1 MKIWW
6 LDVENTARSLVEK
19 HPEVLVWG
27 IDRGKGCFN
36 PLIPPKNMP
45 WERWIPKL
53 CEAFGRAFFIKDAGQ
68 SLLRKT
74 IYSLYDKKQQVPG
87 FMDTQEYLEKEFSIN
102 QKNKSSREIEWASS
116 DINRMD
122 TVNAEL
128 GNVINSAKSIPLEA
142 LASHHLVVELKGLST
157 AVAAFFTEILI
168 TQLYYYQVYNSNPYS
183 YVIIIDEAH
192 NLIHAGDNPFDPEES
207 SILDAMQLMGR
218 KRNLYTIVA
227 SQLPCNLNQS
237 SREAGVVVSFGLNT
251 FQQSQSM
258 FSSLLLNT
266 DEQKKMLLEL
276 PKRHFIYCNHS
287 VFPQPIRGYTLE
299 IPLPEITD
307 QELDCMMDP
316 QLEQMAQ
323 RQNATTEKKEEE
335 NFNPTQNQREDSTY
349 IAILHHIRQF
359 PWMALGEISESM
371 GIPASSVSA
380 YCQRAEKTGLLAF
393 KTIQLG
399 KGPPSKLPVPT
410 EKFIQIFGEPDL
422 EGCKCGLVAYSWLKR
437 VEQFYQ
443 KFLPEGYLIEKEFFI
458 TDKKS
463 VDLALIRGDDNVL
476 CVEIEMG
483 RDIPHSIANIEKTLP
498 LFEKIIS
505 ACESQGIKE
514 RVEREAKKTFSE
526 GQLSKIVFA
535 ALPEFLDYRAE
546 FLP

>member
-1 MKIWW
+1 MKVWW
-6 LDVENTARSLVEK
+6 VDVENTARSLAKK
-19 HPEVLVWG
+19 HQNVLVWS

-36 PLIPPKNMP
+36 PLVPSRNMP

-74 IYSLYDKKQQVPG
+74 IYSLNEEKKQIPVL
-87 FMDTQEYLEKEFSIN
+87 MDIQKYLEKEFIIN
-102 QKNKSSREIEWASS
+102 QKSKSSREIEWASS
-116 DINRMD
+116 IINRVD

-128 GNVINSAKSIPLEA
+128 GDVINSARSIPLEE
-142 LASHHLVVELKGLST
+142 LASYHLVVELKGLSAT
-157 AVAAFFTEILI
+157 VAAFFTEILI
-168 TQLYYYQVYNSNPYS
+168 TQLYYYQVYNNNPYS

-207 SILDAMQLMGR
+207 SILDVLQLMGR
-218 KRNLYTIVA
+218 KRNIYTIVA
-227 SQLPCNLNQS
+227 SQLPSNLNQS
-237 SREAGVVVSFGLNT
+237 SREAGVVMSFGLNT

-266 DEQKKMLLEL
+266 DEQKNALLEL

-287 VFPQPIRGYTLE
+287 FPQPIRGYTLD
-299 IPLPEITD
+299 IDLPEITD
-307 QELDCMMDP
+307 EELDSIMDP
-316 QLEQMAQ
+316 QLEQIA
-323 RQNATTEKKEEE
+323 RKLNSNVAKKEESSSLVK
-335 NFNPTQNQREDSTY
+335 NQREDSTY
-349 IAILHHIRQF
+349 VAILHHIRQF
-359 PWMALGEISESM
+359 PWMALREISESM
-371 GIPASSVSA
+371 GVPASSVSA
-380 YCQRAEKTGLLAF
+380 YCQRAEKAGLLAF

-410 EKFIQIFGEPDL
+410 EKFIQVFGQPNL
-422 EGCKCGLVAYSWLKR
+422 EGCKCGIVAYSWLKR
-437 VEQFYQ
+437 IEQFYL

-463 VDLALIRGDDNVL
+463 VDMALIRGEDKVL

-483 RDIPHSIANIEKTLP
+483 RDISHSIANIEKA
-498 LFEKIIS
+498 LFVFGKIIS
-505 ACESQGIKE
+505 ACESQDIKE
-514 RVEREAKKTFSE
+514 RVEREAKKIFSE
-526 GQLSKIVFA
+526 EQLSKIVFA
-535 ALPEFLDYRAE
+535 ALPEFLDYCAE